1 MRGCRAEKPAVT
13 DPYRAQV
20 ERAFC
25 CQRIPLPI
33 PEIEVDGSERWHE
46 VCREIARQRC
56 PRCEAP
62 LCDVHVL
69 PAGGCSACETQFARS
84 VGAVPGEAA
93 LLTRRERTTRITLC
107 LTLAAAAPPM
117 VWLAL
122 DALRD
127 PGTSSWILAL
137 GGALVG
143 LAVHISSPLLED
155 NLRRRRRRE
164 FLRRPASASARARTA
179 RTSPS
184 GTAAPAPS
192 EE

>member
-1 MRGCRAEKPAVT
+1 MM
-13 DPYRAQV
+13 DPYRGHV

-25 CQRIPLPI
+25 CRRIPLPI

-62 LCDVHVL
+62 LCDVHAP
-69 PAGGCSACETQFARS
+69 PAGGCCSACETQFARS
-84 VGAVPGEAA
+84 VGVAPGEAA
-93 LLTRRERTTRITLC
+93 LLTRRERTVRITLC
-107 LTLAAAAPPM
+107 LALAATAPPM
-117 VWLAL
+117 PWLAL

-127 PGTSSWILAL
+127 SSTSSWILAL
-137 GGALVG
+137 GCALVG

-164 FLRRPASASARARTA
+164 FLRRPVSALSVRPRST
-179 RTSPS
+179 RPT
-184 GTAAPAPS
+184 
-192 EE
+192 